1 MRELQKGQL
10 LQRFDRV
17 SKDIAKFLVDLYEP
31 AVKIGHRN
39 AHRGLIEY
47 GAVAN
52 FTGVQRGFGLAL
64 RRHVVKNHDCARQ
77 LARSIPDRAG
87 GILNG
92 GDGTVTADQG
102 PVFGKAGVAPIPYH
116 LRYLV
121 FHGLAGMLVNDGE
134 DP

>member
-10 LQRFDRV
+10 LQRFDCI

-31 AVKIGHRN
+31 AVQIGHRN

-64 RRHVVKNHDCARQ
+64 RRHVAKNHDCACQ
-77 LARSIPDRAG
+77 LARSIPDRTG
-87 GILNG
+87 VILNG
-92 GDGTVTADQG
+92 GDSTVTADQG
-102 PVFGKAGVAPIPYH
+102 PVFGKADVAPLAYH
-116 LRYLV
+116 LGYRV
-121 FHGLAGMLVNDGE
+121 FHGLAGLLVNDGE